1 MFEQVKLDY
10 AADGLEPQI
19 DKLTIE
25 THYGK
30 HHALYTKNLN
40 DAAEKAGVADKD
52 IEVLLAEIDSVKD
65 EALRKALR
73 NNGGGYYNHNLYFS
87 TLSAEGNDTPV
98 GALKEKIDEKFG
110 SYDSL
115 KEKLTG
121 LALGQF
127 GSGWAWL
134 SADKNGDLMV
144 SASPNQDNPISEG
157 TGYIPILAIDV
168 WEHAYYLSYK
178 NLRAEYVA
186 RLFEIID
193 WKKVGENY
201 ERVKN
206 K

>member
-1 MFEQVKLDY
+1 MFEQVKLGY

-52 IEVLLAEIDSVKD
+52 IEELLASLDSVTD
-65 EALRKALR
+65 EGLRK
-73 NNGGGYYNHNLYFS
+73 
-87 TLSAEGNDTPV
+87 D
-98 GALKEKIDEKFG
+98 ALKEE
-110 SYDSL
+110 
-115 KEKLTG
+115 LTK

-134 SADKNGDLMV
+134 SANKNGDLMV
-144 SASPNQDNPISEG
+144 SASPNQDNPISEE
-157 TGYIPILAIDV
+157 TGFIPILAIDV

-178 NLRAEYVA
+178 NLRADYVSK
-186 RLFEIID
+186 LFEIMD
-193 WKKVGENY
+193 WKLIEANY
-201 ERVKN
+201 QRVKG
-206 K
+206 